1 MSKKYPKIEI
11 RIKAEEKKRWKEFCY
26 QEGITL
32 TDLIYN
38 SVKNRMNNIDRRRV
52 LRFLEKQNNI
62 YAKVENNINQLAR
75 IANGQKFLLPSQ
87 QQQFLDYLKE
97 IEELKKKEVAITE
110 SIYKFM
116 AEDDSKNFKFGE

>member
-38 SVKNRMNNIDRRRV
+38 SVKNRMMNQDRRKV
-52 LRFLEKQNNI
+52 LQFLEKKENI

-97 IEELKKKEVAITE
+97 IEELKKKEVAITK

>member
-1 MSKKYPKIEI
+1 
-11 RIKAEEKKRWKEFCY
+11 
-26 QEGITL
+26 
-32 TDLIYN
+32 
-38 SVKNRMNNIDRRRV
+38 MNNIDRRRV

-87 QQQFLDYLKE
+87 QQQFLDYLRE